1 MHERTDLQDLI
12 VLLQLL
18 DHRGWVNTKYMP
30 CMVLNKVDLTSFQL
44 KTGKDEKW
52 QVRSYWIIITYHT
65 KKMCNKNIPII
76 IVKRWKQ
83 VLNYTIIYLITVTI
97 DN

>member
-1 MHERTDLQDLI
+1 
-12 VLLQLL
+12 
-18 DHRGWVNTKYMP
+18 
-30 CMVLNKVDLTSFQL
+30 
-44 KTGKDEKW
+44 
-52 QVRSYWIIITYHT
+52 
-65 KKMCNKNIPII
+65 MCNKNIPII

>member
-1 MHERTDLQDLI
+1 MHETTHLQDLI

-44 KTGKDEKW
+44 KIKGWKMADEAK
-52 QVRSYWIIITYHT
+52 
-65 KKMCNKNIPII
+65 
-76 IVKRWKQ
+76 
-83 VLNYTIIYLITVTI
+83 LNAQ
-97 DN
+97 